1 MREFQGKR
9 QIKRILYSRGFGLVL
24 FVIVVLMAHRVWLI
38 WQRSQVVKAGRDEMA
53 AQVAALAAREA
64 VLKSDLAA
72 LDSERGREA
81 VIRQKFAVIKEGE
94 GVVTVVT
101 PPSATTSLASTSRT
115 WWQKLL
121 HLDN

>member
-9 QIKRILYSRGFGLVL
+9 QIKRLLYSRGFSLIL
-24 FVIVVLMAHRVWLI
+24 FVLVVLMAHSVWQI
-38 WQRSQVVKAGRDEMA
+38 WQRSRLVAAGRDDMA

-101 PPSATTSLASTSRT
+101 PPAPTSTVASTSRT